1 MNWFLVTLSMSVL
14 WILFSQLNEL
24 RGANEG
30 CCRSNT
36 CGKHSFDKFLW
47 NGTLSTAIIF
57 TLLFLY
63 KLYMLYA
70 RTALMATPQ
79 GRVFNAV
86 NQGVEMMFG

>member
-1 MNWFLVTLSMSVL
+1 MNWFLVILSMSVL

-24 RGANEG
+24 RNANEG
-30 CCRSNT
+30 CCKTKS
-36 CGKHSFDKFLW
+36 CGTHGFDRFLW
-47 NGTLSTAIIF
+47 NGTLTTAIIF

-79 GRVFNAV
+79 GRVLSAV